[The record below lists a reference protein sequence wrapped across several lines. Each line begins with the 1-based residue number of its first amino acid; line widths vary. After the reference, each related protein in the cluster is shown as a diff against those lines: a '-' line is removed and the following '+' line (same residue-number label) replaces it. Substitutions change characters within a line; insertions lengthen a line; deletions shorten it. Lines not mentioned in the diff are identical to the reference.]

1 MLHYFILADI
11 QLFSLSIWRR
21 CFQQLLIK
29 DYSFKS
35 GSKGLW
41 ATVPTISC
49 AALNQ
54 FIVGGTAGSIA
65 SRWGIFLI
73 ALNFHITLS
82 HRLQPRTVLHNDV
95 TFIFLHLLLLFIIFY
110 LFLLWCILV
119 VSYSFNTVSND
130 QFIIPFISANLIR
143 LSNSVLL
150 FICIIVCFYLLRANS
165 SPELIR

>member
-1 MLHYFILADI
+1 MGNRAHNLL
-11 QLFSLSIWRR
+11 R
-21 CFQQLLIK
+21 CSNPIHC
-29 DYSFKS
+29 
-35 GSKGLW
+35 GR
-41 ATVPTISC
+41 
-49 AALNQ
+49 
-54 FIVGGTAGSIA
+54 TAGSLT
-65 SRWGIFLI
+65 RDGQTPLI
-73 ALNFHITLS
+73 ALNFHITLF

-95 TFIFLHLLLLFIIFY
+95 TFILSSPPFIVLLFYY

-150 FICIIVCFYLLRANS
+150 FICIIVCFIFFGAKD